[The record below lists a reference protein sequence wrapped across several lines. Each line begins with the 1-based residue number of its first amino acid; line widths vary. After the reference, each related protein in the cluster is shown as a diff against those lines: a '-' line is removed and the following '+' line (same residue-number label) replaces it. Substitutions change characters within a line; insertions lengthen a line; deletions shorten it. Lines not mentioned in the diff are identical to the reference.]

1 MRVTDVMT
9 SHHAPTPGVPASSVH
24 ALDPTQLRYCVTNY
38 APNAL
43 VKVTE
48 TSGAAATIHTSN
60 VGSGCTR
67 VPYDVVCGNSGRIVV
82 ATGVGADG
90 NPATSS
96 ATLTASAGA
105 PTCSPSAVAHSS
117 NGGGLS
123 GTGMGV
129 LVAVILA
136 VILAGVAI
144 TLTVRRRGRPG
155 PSSDSA

>member
-9 SHHAPTPGVPASSVH
+9 SHHAPTPGVPASNVH

-67 VPYDVVCGNSGRIVV
+67 VPYDVVCGN
-82 ATGVGADG
+82 
-90 NPATSS
+90 PATSS

-117 NGGGLS
+117 HGGGLS
-123 GTGMGV
+123 GTGTGV

-144 TLTVRRRGRPG
+144 TLTVRRRGRAG